1 MNNYFINITRTLN
14 LKTLNKGQ
22 IDVDKFESRIRIKN
36 TQNCSRNYSRKF
48 SFRTSI
54 QRYHKKRNTETK
66 C

>member
-22 IDVDKFESRIRIKN
+22 IDVDKFDSRIRIKN

-48 SFRTSI
+48 SF
-54 QRYHKKRNTETK
+54 
-66 C
+66 